1 MEKIVRILFGSSLY
15 GTNTPT
21 SDTDYKAV
29 YIPTAED
36 ILLRRVKESISYS
49 KEKVEFEKN
58 SSADIDEEIYSFDKY
73 LKLVAEG
80 QTVSLDMLF
89 APNYYILEH
98 SPIWTRVQN
107 NKNKLI
113 SRQSKAFIGYCRQ
126 QANKYGIK
134 GSRVAA
140 ARDSL
145 EFLNHLVGIMG
156 MNKKLGD
163 YASKIDVWS
172 KDKEFINIVDIPLA
186 SGQEI
191 RHLDVCDRL
200 LPFTASVGS
209 AFSVVEKIVDG
220 YGKRALQAEKNE
232 GVDWKALSHAVR
244 IGQQAVELFK
254 THNIIFPRP
263 NAPELLNIKKGWLSY
278 KEVSEKIE
286 ELFDDVEREAT
297 ASTLPEKVDKAWIE
311 DFLLDTYGNKVYC
324 YHQKQMNRW

>member
-49 KEKVEFEKN
+49 KEKPEFEKN
-58 SSADIDEEIYSFDKY
+58 SSADIDEEIYSLDKY

-89 APNYYILEH
+89 APNNYILEH
-98 SPIWTRVQN
+98 SPMWTRIQN
-107 NKNKLI
+107 NRKKLI

-140 ARDSL
+140 ARDAL
-145 EFLNHLVGIMG
+145 EFLNHLVSILG

-163 YASKIDVWS
+163 YATKIDVWA
-172 KDKEFINIVDIPLA
+172 KDKEFIKIVDIPLA

-244 IGQQAVELFK
+244 IGQQAVELFR

-263 NAPELLNIKKGWLSY
+263 NAPELLNIKKGWLPY

-286 ELFDDVEREAT
+286 ELFDDVEREAA
-297 ASTLPEKVDKAWIE
+297 ASTLPENVDKAWIE
-311 DFLLDTYGNKVYC
+311 DFLLDTYGNKVY
-324 YHQKQMNRW
+324 YFHQAQMNRW